1 MNIRLSFRLG
11 HFLAR
16 LMLGSCVFTALVN
29 LARAQPVTLGQM
41 VRLALSNSPAMA
53 VSSADMQHAYEA
65 WREARDMYIPQVTV
79 GSGLAGTYGFPLSIE
94 GSAPTVISVG
104 TQSFLYNPAQKQ
116 FIKAAKVELTATT
129 LQKKDQRNQV
139 LLDTV
144 LAYRELDKWQ
154 QTLEVLRAEQ
164 AGTQKMETIVSERI
178 REGIDSA
185 VEMTKAKLAS
195 ARIRMRLAEAEGAV
209 EVLRSR
215 LSGWT
220 GLPASSIETVS
231 QSIPSLPG
239 VEPQDDVGAKAVE
252 NNPVIAAADEHALSK
267 EFSAKG
273 EHRQLYPAVDL
284 VGQYGLF
291 AKYNGYSTYFR
302 NFQPNNATAGVA
314 IRLPIF
320 NFPQRARAAA
330 ADAEALR
337 SLKDAQDV
345 RNKVATETIRLQR
358 LVQQMAAA
366 RDVAQLE
373 YELAQSN
380 VEAASTKVQSGTGTL
395 KEQANAQAQANDKF
409 AALLDA
415 SFELD
420 KAQLQ
425 LLRQTNELDAWAL
438 SGK

>member
-16 LMLGSCVFTALVN
+16 LMLGMGIFTTLVN
-29 LARAQPVTLGQM
+29 LATAQPVTLGQM
-41 VRLALSNSPAMA
+41 VRLALTNSPAMA

-94 GSAPTVISVG
+94 GSAPTIISVG

-154 QTLEVLRAEQ
+154 QTVEVLRAEQ

-195 ARIRMRLAEAEGAV
+195 ARIRMRLAEAEGSV

-220 GLPASSIETVS
+220 GLPAASIETVT

-239 VEPQDDVGAKAVE
+239 VEPQEDVAAKAVE

-267 EFSAKG
+267 QFSAKG

-291 AKYNGYSTYFR
+291 AKYNGYSTYFT

-395 KEQANAQAQANDKF
+395 KDQANAQAQANDKF

>member
-16 LMLGSCVFTALVN
+16 LMLGMGIFTALVN
-29 LARAQPVTLGQM
+29 LATAQPVTLGQM
-41 VRLALSNSPAMA
+41 VRLALTNSPAMA

-94 GSAPTVISVG
+94 GSAPTIISVG

-129 LQKKDQRNQV
+129 LQRKDQRNQV

-154 QTLEVLRAEQ
+154 QTVEVLRAEQ

-195 ARIRMRLAEAEGAV
+195 ARIRMRLAEAEGSV

-220 GLPASSIETVS
+220 GLPAASIETVT

-239 VEPQDDVGAKAVE
+239 VEPQEDVAAKAVE

-267 EFSAKG
+267 QFSAKG

-291 AKYNGYSTYFR
+291 AKYNGYSTYFT

-395 KEQANAQAQANDKF
+395 KDQANAQAQANDKF

>member
-16 LMLGSCVFTALVN
+16 LMLGMGIFTTLVN
-29 LARAQPVTLGQM
+29 LATAQPVTLGQM
-41 VRLALSNSPAMA
+41 VRLALTNSPAMA

-94 GSAPTVISVG
+94 GSAPTIISVG

-154 QTLEVLRAEQ
+154 QTVEVLRAEQ

-185 VEMTKAKLAS
+185 IEMTKAKLAS
-195 ARIRMRLAEAEGAV
+195 ARIRMRVAEAEGSV

-220 GLPASSIETVS
+220 GLPAASIETVT

-239 VEPQDDVGAKAVE
+239 VEPQEDVAAKAVE

-267 EFSAKG
+267 QFSAKG

-291 AKYNGYSTYFR
+291 AKYNGYSTYFT

-395 KEQANAQAQANDKF
+395 KDQANAQAQANDKF

>member
-1 MNIRLSFRLG
+1 MNIRLSLRLLY
-11 HFLAR
+11 FLACFP
-16 LMLGSCVFTALVN
+16 LMIFVVASAES
-29 LARAQPVTLGQM
+29 ASAQPVSLQD
-41 VRLALSNSPAMA
+41 VVKLALTNSPAMA
-53 VSSADMQHAYEA
+53 ASSADMQHAYES

-94 GSAPTVISVG
+94 GSAPTIISVG

-116 FIKAAKVELTATT
+116 FVKAAKVEWTASN
-129 LQKKDQRNQV
+129 LQKKEQRNQV

-154 QTLEVLRAEQ
+154 QTVEVLRAED
-164 AGTQKMETIVSERI
+164 AGAKKMESIEDERI

-185 VEMTKAKLAS
+185 IEMTKAKLAS
-195 ARIRMRLAEAEGAV
+195 ARIRMRLAEAQGAV
-209 EVLRSR
+209 DVLRSR
-215 LSGWT
+215 LAGWT
-220 GLPASSIETVS
+220 GLPAGSIETVT
-231 QSIPSLPG
+231 QSIPALPG
-239 VEPQDDVGAKAVE
+239 VEPQDDLPAKAVQT
-252 NNPVIAAADEHALSK
+252 NPAVAAADEHALAK
-267 EFSAKG
+267 QFSAKG
-273 EHRQLYPAVDL
+273 EHKQLYPAVDL

-291 AKYNGYSTYFR
+291 AKYNGYSTYFT

-330 ADAEALR
+330 ADADALHA
-337 SLKDAQDV
+337 LKDAQNV
-345 RNKVATETIRLQR
+345 RNNVATETIRLQR
-358 LVQQMAAA
+358 LVQQLSAA

-373 YELAQSN
+373 YELAQAN
-380 VEAASTKVQSGTGTL
+380 VEAANTKVQSGTGTL
-395 KEQANAQAQANDKF
+395 KEQATAQAQANDKF